1 VKRLDTDEE
10 GNVNANASPEF
21 RWLERGEGEPVVLLH
36 GLMGEMDHWEPALA
50 SLGET
55 CRAMAPLLPI
65 FDPLLAEPSITAL
78 ADHVVRGL
86 DGLGIERAV
95 VGGNSLGGHVAL
107 TLALRWPARVSGLI
121 LTGSSGLFERGFTRN
136 VPHVPTTEY
145 VRTKMEEIF
154 YDPALVTPSWVES
167 VRRIVTTRASAL
179 RVLHFARAAKRDCL
193 EDRLPQVEAPTL
205 LVWGK
210 EDRVTPVEVAER
222 FHTLIPHSELV
233 YITNC
238 GHAPMLEHPA
248 TFGEIVEEWLRETAP
263 RRRPATGAGGRR

>member
-1 VKRLDTDEE
+1 M
-10 GNVNANASPEF
+10 NVNVGPEF
-21 RWLERGEGEPVVLLH
+21 RWLERGQGEALVLLH
-36 GLMGEMDHWEPALA
+36 GLLGEMDHWEPALE

-65 FDPLLAEPSITAL
+65 FDPLLVQPTIPAL
-78 ADHVVRGL
+78 AEHVVRGL

-107 TLALRWPARVSGLI
+107 TVALRWPARVSGLI
-121 LTGSSGLFERGFTRN
+121 LAGSSGLFERGFTRN

-145 VRTKMEEIF
+145 VRSKMEEVF

-179 RVLHFARAAKRDCL
+179 RVLHFARAAKRDSL
-193 EDRLPQVEAPTL
+193 EDRLPEVAAPTL

-210 EDRVTPVEVAER
+210 DDRVTPVEVAER
-222 FHTLIPHSELV
+222 FHTLIPDSELV

-238 GHAPMLEHPA
+238 GHAPMLEHPE
-248 TFGEIVEEWLRETAP
+248 TFSEIVEEWLRETAP
-263 RRRPATGAGGRR
+263 RRREAPGAGDRR